1 MFPWLRRRPTVAPP
15 RRADSV
21 PASPGHVIA
30 TIHAGPKAW
39 GGRLVV
45 RSDISPVTSILPGE
59 RDLLLAF
66 VPKLRF
72 FVSAIGS
79 EVTDEDE
86 R

>member
-1 MFPWLRRRPTVAPP
+1 M
-15 RRADSV
+15 
-21 PASPGHVIA
+21 
-30 TIHAGPKAW
+30 
-39 GGRLVV
+39 VV

-66 VPKLRF
+66 VPKLRS
-72 FVSAIGS
+72 FVSASGC